1 MDPLLVDLQDLNPRL
16 LDGPADGPVVDI
28 DHPPAGDQDPPQ
40 LGEASGQKLVS
51 RSGLD
56 QS

>member
-1 MDPLLVDLQDLNPRL
+1 VDPLLVDLQDLNPRL